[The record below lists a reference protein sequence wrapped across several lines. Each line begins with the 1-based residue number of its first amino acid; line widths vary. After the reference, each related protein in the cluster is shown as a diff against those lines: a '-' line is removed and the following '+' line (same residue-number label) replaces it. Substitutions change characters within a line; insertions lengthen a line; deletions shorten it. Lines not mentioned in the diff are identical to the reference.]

1 MSKAYDMK
9 TVYALYHSAR
19 TMPLGMFDT
28 EALAFKALNHYSAL
42 SFSERRAFSVV
53 ACPVHNNLSW

>member
-1 MSKAYDMK
+1 MKYQMK
-9 TVYALYHSAR
+9 TVYALYHSSR

-28 EALAFKALNHYSAL
+28 EALAFRALEFYSAQ
-42 SFSERRAFSVV
+42 FFGDRNKFDVV